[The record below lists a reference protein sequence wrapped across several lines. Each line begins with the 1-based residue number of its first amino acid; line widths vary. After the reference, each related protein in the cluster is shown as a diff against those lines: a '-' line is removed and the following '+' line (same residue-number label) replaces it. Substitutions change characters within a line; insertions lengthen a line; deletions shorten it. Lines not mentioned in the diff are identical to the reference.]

1 MQGVNKTLFIGNLG
15 KDPETKFFESGKQLT
30 TFSIAVSKSWTKDR
44 EKREKTTWINIACW
58 EKTAELANQMLKKG
72 SRVWIEGELENQDWE
87 KNGEKRIST
96 QIVCNSF
103 LILDDKPQ
111 STVDNQTND
120 EWLEDYSREDAF

>member
-30 TFSIAVSKSWTKDR
+30 TFSIAVSKSWTKDG

-58 EKTAELANQMLKKG
+58 AKTAELANQMLKKG
-72 SRVWIEGELENQDWE
+72 SRVWIEGELEHQEWE

-96 QIVCNSF
+96 QIVCSYF
-103 LILDDKPQ
+103 LILDDKPRE
-111 STVDNQTND
+111 TADNQTND

>member
-15 KDPETKFFESGKQLT
+15 KEPETKFFESGKQLT

-44 EKREKTTWINIACW
+44 EKREKTTWINIVCW